1 MSIIS
6 RKLVIASGNRGK
18 ILEFEALLNDLPL
31 TVLPQPES
39 MDVDETGS
47 TFTANAR
54 IKALAVASATGSWSL
69 ADDSGLSVDALD
81 GAPGVHSARYAPS
94 DPERIARLLQSLKG
108 KEMRSARFCAALCV
122 AAPDGSVLLEV
133 EGRCEGRITLTPRG
147 DQGFGYDPIF
157 EVEGTNRT
165 FAEMSL
171 QEKKAHGHRGRAF
184 TLLEPQLRQLL
195 SQA

>member
-1 MSIIS
+1 M
-6 RKLVIASGNRGK
+6 
-18 ILEFEALLNDLPL
+18 
-31 TVLPQPES
+31 
-39 MDVDETGS
+39 
-47 TFTANAR
+47 
-54 IKALAVASATGSWSL
+54 
-69 ADDSGLSVDALD
+69 
-81 GAPGVHSARYAPS
+81 
-94 DPERIARLLQSLKG
+94 
-108 KEMRSARFCAALCV
+108 

-133 EGRCEGRITLTPRG
+133 EGRCEGRITLMPRG

-171 QEKKAHGHRGRAF
+171 REKKAHGHRGRAF